1 MVHHMKFINQFWLL
15 QILFAVT
22 IFGCGRSKDSVNAG
36 QSPFEVKD
44 FNALENLSLGD
55 NDTVLLSLD
64 YTGAFES
71 GFEIPSVRQT
81 EGGKFLFVFSIK
93 NNTGKPA
100 RFRYKI
106 HYQNESYKFNEFE
119 SDGKFNQLAHENFYG
134 SWDDTTSGF
143 KLTEVIPADNGFHTV
158 SDSFKIIGNPRF
170 ERKCFDQGSNQR
182 WKRNPRVGHYGFHVI
197 LATEQAYDGLPITA
211 VHFNKFDSSG
221 FTNPTFFYSKYKDS
235 HNQGIAYVSSK
246 KTLKVDARPNPGA
259 GVYTNPYYFPGIDIS
274 AMGND
279 FCGTADRLYM
289 DAAFEQFINNVDKSM
304 RFENIPVVR
313 DIMGDNYTQTDYN
326 WEKAF
331 YRRDETVSVLPGIA
345 KYPCET
351 VSSDP
356 VTRTITMRNPGTKE
370 GVWRKESVGIR
381 TRHGFTY
388 GKYRLKCKLT
398 ELLNKNHVWNGLT
411 NAIWLLAQPP
421 GGEWNHRRSCDKTGY
436 METYWGG
443 DNDNRVPLVSYS
455 EIDFEILK
463 ASPYCPS
470 YDYPPLVKN
479 PIGDARSSEK
489 WNVGTSS
496 DLKQFADKVT
506 VACTNWDMACPQPA
520 KFDVGCQEVTYD
532 GKTFYSHRWTDKYRA
547 LSQKTYQSDDE
558 LFGSDFYYFEI
569 DWRPTEIIWRIGPS
583 PDKMRVVGYM
593 NDQSTSIPN
602 NQMTLIVT
610 QEYHNTKWWPGSP
623 FDQENLPFPSKDLIG
638 KIYELVIE

>member
-1 MVHHMKFINQFWLL
+1 M
-15 QILFAVT
+15 A
-22 IFGCGRSKDSVNAG
+22 
-36 QSPFEVKD
+36 
-44 FNALENLSLGD
+44 
-55 NDTVLLSLD
+55 
-64 YTGAFES
+64 
-71 GFEIPSVRQT
+71 
-81 EGGKFLFVFSIK
+81 
-93 NNTGKPA
+93 
-100 RFRYKI
+100 
-106 HYQNESYKFNEFE
+106 SYKFD
-119 SDGKFNQLAHENFYG
+119 SA
-134 SWDDTTSGF
+134 GF
-143 KLTEVIPADNGFHTV
+143 V
-158 SDSFKIIGNPRF
+158 
-170 ERKCFDQGSNQR
+170 
-182 WKRNPRVGHYGFHVI
+182 
-197 LATEQAYDGLPITA
+197 
-211 VHFNKFDSSG
+211 
-221 FTNPTFFYSKYKDS
+221 NPTFFYTSLM
-235 HNQGIAYVSSK
+235 K
-246 KTLKVDARPNPGA
+246 KQDGLAFIPSNRLLKVEARPDPGSGIYSNPFH
-259 GVYTNPYYFPGIDIS
+259 FPGLDITGK
-274 AMGND
+274 GNAY
-279 FCGTADRLYM
+279 CGVSDSIYLN
-289 DAAFEQFINNVDKSM
+289 AAFEQFINNVDKSM

-313 DIMGDNYTQTDYN
+313 DVMGEDYTQMDYN
-326 WEKAF
+326 YDKAF
-331 YRRDETVSVLPGIA
+331 YRRDETVSVLPGVA

-356 VTRTITMRNPGTKE
+356 VTRSITMRNPGTKE

-398 ELLNKNHVWNGLT
+398 ELLNKNNVWNGLT

-443 DNDNRVPLVSYS
+443 DNDNRVPLISYS

-463 ASPYCPS
+463 ATPYCPT
-470 YDYPPLVKN
+470 YNYPPLVKN
-479 PIGDARSSEK
+479 PIGDARNSDK
-489 WNVGTSS
+489 WNVGTSA
-496 DLKQFADKVT
+496 DLEKFADQIT
-506 VACTNWDMACPQPA
+506 VACTNWDMACPQPS

-532 GKTFYSHRWTDKYRA
+532 GKTFFSHRWTEKYRA

-558 LFGSDFYYFEI
+558 LFGSDYYYFEI

>member
-1 MVHHMKFINQFWLL
+1 MRNSIWSFVLGFSFLTS
-15 QILFAVT
+15 F
-22 IFGCGRSKDSVNAG
+22 FGCDSAQHSNEDHKRL
-36 QSPFEVKD
+36 FEIKG
-44 FNALENLSLGD
+44 FNALENMNGSKQ
-55 NDTVLLSLD
+55 DTTHLSLD
-64 YTGAFES
+64 YHGALDD
-71 GFEIPSVRQT
+71 GFLIPSVRQAQ
-81 EGGKFLFVFSIK
+81 GGKFRFVFYIK
-93 NNTGKPA
+93 NNSGKDT

-106 HYQNESYKFNEFE
+106 HYQNETYKFHEF
-119 SDGKFNQLAHENFYG
+119 DKNGAFNQLAHENFYG

-143 KLTEVIPADNGFHTV
+143 KLTTTIPADGKFHLV
-158 SDSFKIIGNPRF
+158 SDSFRIVGNPRF
-170 ERKCFDQGSNQR
+170 ERKCFDEGVNHR
-182 WKRNPRVGHYGFHVI
+182 WKRNPRVGLYAFNLIV
-197 LATEQAYDGLPITA
+197 ATEEVFSSLPVPA
-211 VHFNKFDSSG
+211 VHFNRFDSSG
-221 FTNPTFFYSKYKDS
+221 YINPTYFYSTFDKGK
-235 HNQGIAYVSSK
+235 NTGMAFVPSSSC
-246 KTLKVDARPNPGA
+246 LKVDARPDPGN
-259 GVYTNPYYFPGIDIS
+259 GIYSNPYHFPGLDIS
-274 AMGND
+274 TMGKAY
-279 FCGTADRLYM
+279 CGVSDSIYLN
-289 DAAFEQFINNVDKSM
+289 AAFEQFINNVDKSM

-313 DIMGDNYTQTDYN
+313 DVMGDDYTQMDYN
-326 WEKAF
+326 YDKAF
-331 YRRDETVSVLPGIA
+331 YRRDETVSVLPGVA

-356 VTRTITMRNPGTKE
+356 VTRSITLRNPGTTE

-398 ELLNKNHVWNGLT
+398 ELLNKNNVWNGLT

-421 GGEWNHRRSCDKTGY
+421 GGAWNHRRSCDKTGY

-443 DNDNRVPLVSYS
+443 DNDNRVPLISYS

-463 ASPYCPS
+463 ATPYCPS
-470 YDYPPLVKN
+470 YNYPPLVKN
-479 PIGDARSSEK
+479 PIGDARDSEK
-489 WNVGTSS
+489 WNVGTSA
-496 DLKQFADKVT
+496 DLKQFADQIT
-506 VACTNWDMACPQPA
+506 VACTNWDMACPQPS
-520 KFDVGCQEVTYD
+520 KFGWGCQEVNYD

-558 LFGSDFYYFEI
+558 LFGSDYYYFEI

-593 NDQSTSIPN
+593 NEHTTSIPN

-610 QEYHNTKWWPGSP
+610 QEYHNTKWWPGAP

>member
-1 MVHHMKFINQFWLL
+1 MKKPISSSVIWFS
-15 QILFAVT
+15 ILVVM
-22 IFGCGRSKDSVNAG
+22 FGCDSVQLSNND
-36 QSPFEVKD
+36 PNRLFEIRD
-44 FNALENLSLGD
+44 FNALDNISSEKTGD
-55 NDTVLLSLD
+55 TIQLSLD
-64 YTGAFES
+64 YIGAFDN
-71 GFEIPSVRQT
+71 GFIIPSVRQVD
-81 EGGKFLFVFSIK
+81 GGKFRFVFHIK
-93 NNTGKPA
+93 NNTGKEA
-100 RFRYKI
+100 RFRYKV

-119 SDGKFNQLAHENFYG
+119 SDGGFNKLAHENFYG

-143 KLTEVIPADNGFHTV
+143 KLSAPIPADGEFHAI
-158 SDSFKIIGNPRF
+158 SDSFRIVGNPRF
-170 ERKCFDQGSNQR
+170 ERKCFENGVNQR
-182 WKRNPRVGHYGFHVI
+182 WKRNPRVGVYAFNIIV
-197 LATEQAYDGLPITA
+197 ATGDVFKGLPEPAI
-211 VHFNKFDSSG
+211 HFNKFDSAG
-221 FTNPTFFYSKYKDS
+221 FVNPTFFYTSLM
-235 HNQGIAYVSSK
+235 K
-246 KTLKVDARPNPGA
+246 KQDGLAVIPSNRLLKVDARPDPGSGIYSNPFH
-259 GVYTNPYYFPGIDIS
+259 FPGLDITGK
-274 AMGND
+274 GNAY
-279 FCGTADRLYM
+279 CGVSDSIYLN
-289 DAAFEQFINNVDKSM
+289 AAFEQFINNVDKSM

-313 DIMGDNYTQTDYN
+313 DVMGEDYTQMDYN
-326 WEKAF
+326 YDKAF
-331 YRRDETVSVLPGIA
+331 YRRDETVSVLPGVA

-356 VTRTITMRNPGTKE
+356 VTKSITMRNPGTKE

-398 ELLNKNHVWNGLT
+398 ELLNKNNVWNGLT

-443 DNDNRVPLVSYS
+443 DNDNRVPLISYS

-463 ASPYCPS
+463 ATPYCPT
-470 YDYPPLVKN
+470 YNYPPLVKN
-479 PIGDARSSEK
+479 PIGDVRNSDK
-489 WNVGTSS
+489 WNVGTSA
-496 DLKQFADKVT
+496 DLEKFADQIT
-506 VACTNWDMACPQPA
+506 VACTNWDMACPQPS

-532 GKTFYSHRWTDKYRA
+532 GKTFFSHRWTEKYRA

-558 LFGSDFYYFEI
+558 LFGSDYYYFEI